1 MIMLVSS
8 PSIITPAFPELIE
21 DWAALRTSAR
31 WEKKIADG
39 VARADCA
46 TFLPTFHRISSYR
59 GKRRSSEVPLFSG
72 YVFVSASGFIGN
84 SAIPRELRSKI
95 AQILKP
101 TDPEQLRNELLKLA
115 GLITDR
121 KLVQERV
128 VGQIGDPIRIVGG
141 PLVGTEGKI
150 VRLKPNR
157 YAVIVE
163 ISMIGAKRE
172 VELSEG
178 MITRD
183 I

>member
-1 MIMLVSS
+1 MLVSTTS
-8 PSIITPAFPELIE
+8 VISRAFPEAIQ
-21 DWAALRTSAR
+21 DWVALRTSAR

-39 VARADCA
+39 VGRADCA
-46 TFLPTFHRISSYR
+46 IFLPTVHRISSYR
-59 GKRRSSEVPLFSG
+59 GKRRSAEVPLFSG

-84 SAIPRELRSKI
+84 PAVPRELRSKI
-95 AQILKP
+95 AQVLKP

-128 VGQIGDPIRIVGG
+128 VGQIGDRIRIIGG

-150 VRLKPNR
+150 IRLRPNR

-178 MITRD
+178 MIIRD
-183 I
+183 L